1 MRKLL
6 LILMLLFSQF
16 VFGQISKQVGINTI
30 PNVTVFN
37 LNGDKASLPKL
48 TANKITFIDFWFIP
62 CGPCFAEM
70 GMLHNL
76 YDTYKNDTSI
86 NFMTITFSDSAF
98 VRDLVQNRNSDSN
111 DVYDYFRSTSALDTF
126 RLPVY
131 FIDGYMTPMRY
142 FKANS
147 NGKGFSGK
155 NWPGAGDKNL
165 MPDQV
170 FMFSAYPTIL
180 IYDTTGKL
188 VFSRSGFTKK
198 GEAQE
203 MKDIQNC
210 ITGLMLKK

>member
-1 MRKLL
+1 MKNIFLSITLL
-6 LILMLLFSQF
+6 CSQF
-16 VFGQISKQVGINTI
+16 VFGQQSKQVGVKTI
-30 PNVTVFN
+30 PNITVFN
-37 LNGDKASLPKL
+37 LNGTKMSLPKL
-48 TANKITFIDFWFIP
+48 ASNKITFIDFWFIP

-70 GMLHNL
+70 GMLHRL

-98 VRDLVQNRNSDSN
+98 VRDLVENRNSDSN
-111 DVYDYFRSTSALDTF
+111 DVYDYFKTTSALDTF

-142 FKANS
+142 FKSNS

-165 MPDQV
+165 IPDQV
-170 FMFSAYPTIL
+170 FTFSAYPTIL
-180 IYDTTGKL
+180 IFDTTGKL

-198 GEAQE
+198 GETQE
-203 MKDIQNC
+203 MRDIQNC
-210 ITGLMLKK
+210 ISGLLLK